1 MHLNFFF
8 ADMFMMKKVLD
19 VKSFF
24 KTTDFPGGM
33 MIIFSTARGPLFSK
47 FIPSIVLEI
56 CKNSLNN

>member
-1 MHLNFFF
+1 
-8 ADMFMMKKVLD
+8 MMKKVLD

-24 KTTDFPGGM
+24 KTTDFPGRM